1 MATIDRRLKRVAGGE
16 GREVLLVSGEAGLGK
31 TTLVAEAARAAF
43 DNGACVLF
51 GHCEEDLATPYQLF
65 AEALGHY
72 VTHAPEEQLLAHVE
86 AHGSE
91 LSPAGAR
98 PWPAGSRTCPPRR
111 PPTPTPSGSCSSPP
125 WSVCWPWCRQHQPVV
140 LVLDDL
146 QWADKGSLLLLRHLA
161 AADQAMRVL
170 VLGTYRDSELS
181 QAHALRD
188 TLARPAPPRRGVPHR
203 ADRARRQPGWWP
215 SWRPPPV
222 RPSTTPGSA
231 SPMPCTARPTATRS
245 S

>member
-1 MATIDRRLKRVAGGE
+1 MTDATKRVAGGE

-43 DNGACVLF
+43 DTGACVLF

-91 LSPAGAR
+91 LSRLVPTLA
-98 PWPAGSRTCPPRR
+98 SRIRDLPPSKATDSDTERFLLFAAVVGLLA
-111 PPTPTPSGSCSSPP
+111 TMS
-125 WSVCWPWCRQHQPVV
+125 QEQPVV

-161 AADQAMRVL
+161 AAEPSHAGTHPRDLPGQRV
-170 VLGTYRDSELS
+170 VTDPSPDR
-181 QAHALRD
+181 
-188 TLARPAPPRRGVPHR
+188 RPG
-203 ADRARRQPGWWP
+203 
-215 SWRPPPV
+215 RPPPPDAASPASNWPDSTTAGWWHSWRRRPV
-222 RPSTTPGSA
+222 TPSTTPGWAWPTPS
-231 SPMPCTARPTATRS
+231 TARPTATRS